1 MNKTWSEAEKHF
13 IKDKAG
19 EIKDRELVDALMK
32 FSGRKISLEALR
44 KKRQELGIKKSS
56 GRGVCALKK
65 PVEPPMNYDLGGS
78 YVVPH
83 TL

>member
-1 MNKTWSEAEKHF
+1 MNKTWSEAEKQF
-13 IKDKAG
+13 VKDNAG
-19 EIKDRELVDALMK
+19 TIKDRELVDALMK

-56 GRGVCALKK
+56 GRGVCSLRKE
-65 PVEPPMNYDLGGS
+65 PEPPMSYDLGGS

>member
-1 MNKTWSEAEKHF
+1 MNKTWTEAEKQF
-13 IKDKAG
+13 IKDRA
-19 EIKDRELVDALMK
+19 ETTKDRELVDALMK

-56 GRGVCALKK
+56 GRGVCSLRKV
-65 PVEPPMNYDLGGS
+65 PEPPINYDLGGS

>member
-1 MNKTWSEAEKHF
+1 MNKTWSEAEKQF

-19 EIKDRELVDALMK
+19 TTKDRELVDVLMK

-44 KKRQELGIKKSS
+44 KKRQELGVKKSS

-65 PVEPPMNYDLGGS
+65 EPEPPMNYDLGGTH
-78 YVVPH
+78 VVTH